1 MMPCVRMSRRRGPL
15 WRMGN
20 LFCYFSYCH
29 VTVLEVAEALGVRH
43 RAGSVL
49 EVLAQ

>member
-1 MMPCVRMSRRRGPL
+1 
-15 WRMGN
+15 MGN
-20 LFCYFSYCH
+20 LFCYCSYCH